1 MKATAPVCFDRSQA
15 QVEGMMEQGAAFARV
30 EDAIE
35 TAPLPPDHKA
45 ALWLFA
51 WSLRD
56 RALQRQDARRMLAA
70 VGAAN

>member
-1 MKATAPVCFDRSQA
+1 MRAPAPVFFDRSQA

-35 TAPLPPDHKA
+35 TATLPPDHKA

-56 RALQRQDARRMLAA
+56 HALQRQEARRMLAA
-70 VGAAN
+70 VRS